1 MIVSEIPAY
10 LWYGWA
16 YCQVF
21 LDGVVH
27 QAYNDKKMV
36 DTSTEGR
43 HQGEIRM
50 IPLSSFMIVNTLP
63 SQVPVMGDG
72 T

>member
-10 LWYGWA
+10 LRYGWA
-16 YCQVF
+16 NCQVF
-21 LDGVVH
+21 LDGVGH
-27 QAYNDKKMV
+27 QAYNDKTMV
-36 DTSTEGR
+36 NTSTEGR

-50 IPLSSFMIVNTLP
+50 IPLSSLMIVNTPP
-63 SQVPVMGDG
+63 SQVPVTGDG